1 MEKTHETQSSE
12 AYKEIDDN
20 KLYTPIEDLQ
30 KITAGGVYK
39 RNSLKLKSLPK
50 GIRYIGYFIMGFC
63 ILTFVI
69 AIVLKVFN

>member
-1 MEKTHETQSSE
+1 MEKKHETQPSE
-12 AYKEIDDN
+12 AFKEIDDD

-39 RNSLKLKSLPK
+39 RNSFKLSSLPK
-50 GIRYIGYFIMGFC
+50 GIRYIGYFMMGFC

-69 AIVLKVFN
+69 AIVLNLFY

>member
-12 AYKEIDDN
+12 ALKEINDN
-20 KLYTPIEDLQ
+20 KLYTPIEELQ

-39 RNSLKLKSLPK
+39 RKSFKLSSMPK
-50 GIRYIGYFIMGFC
+50 GIRYIGYAIIGFC

-69 AIVLKVFN
+69 AIVLNLFY